1 MTCEALVHGPSL
13 ETPRS
18 TRELLDVTTQYAT
31 GEEAI

>member
-1 MTCEALVHGPSL
+1 MTCEALIHRLGL